1 MKTTVLFFVIIAVA
15 LILTVI
21 GEIWGTDK
29 GKFWNYPFKT
39 YFESKVKQ
47 AIYQVCWVI
56 LIIALWADL
65 IAMFS
70 STLSGFGWLWMILII
85 PAAPFGLFLV
95 AIGIAIAIVI
105 LLTAMRALFLKIDF

>member
-1 MKTTVLFFVIIAVA
+1 MKTTVLFVIIALA

-39 YFESKVKQ
+39 YFESKFKQ

-65 IAMFS
+65 IAMFNS
-70 STLSGFGWLWMILII
+70 ILSGFGWLWMILII
-85 PAAPFGLFLV
+85 PAAPFGLFLA

-105 LLTAMRALFLKIDF
+105 LLTGLKALFSKLDF